1 MKRALA
7 FLDVLFRTLEK
18 AGYAVEATEPKAVD
32 RRDGG
37 TATFDTLPGET
48 RARRGE
54 EVVGLEITVH
64 RWAWGGKETRGLKL
78 HLTNAEHGVTPDSW
92 CDTTTRTL
100 EMQTRDVVRMI
111 VSSILVKEAKAR
123 ARREKEKAEQRRLE
137 EKARAEAQSAMT
149 ADLQARVAAWREAAD
164 IRSLLEEVARRRQ
177 QGLPAPDESLVRM
190 GEAPCCSPCRS
201 RSSSSRVGDLNRR
214 LGVPPPPR

>member
-123 ARREKEKAEQRRLE
+123 ARREKEKAEQAARFEALERESNQKIEVQLTKTNELKHLLVQKEKDLEIMRL
-137 EKARAEAQSAMT
+137 
-149 ADLQARVAAWREAAD
+149 
-164 IRSLLEEVARRRQ
+164 
-177 QGLPAPDESLVRM
+177 
-190 GEAPCCSPCRS
+190 
-201 RSSSSRVGDLNRR
+201 R
-214 LGVPPPPR
+214 LMLSE